1 MVQDFEH
8 VKASTFDEDKFLVT
22 NISKKK
28 THQAFGFKYNG
39 SHRFSLLLDNE
50 AVIDYDMSSFN
61 DDGKYKMTVRMD
73 DDCQSIQVLDKIFDK
88 TYREKHSDLIEMSRP
103 LSNGGSFNIKHSG
116 SFQRVDFLRYND
128 EGEFEQ
134 MDVTDE
140 EALKILSFKKGRRLH
155 FGVSLLG
162 YVGKE
167 SSMVSMYLNEVL
179 IVKE

>member
-8 VKASTFDEDKFLVT
+8 VKASEFDEDKFLVT

-39 SHRFSLLLDNE
+39 SHRFSLLLDDD

-73 DDCQSIQVLDKIFDK
+73 EECPSVQVLEKIFDK
-88 TYREKHSDLIEMSRP
+88 VYRDKHPDLLEMSKP
-103 LSNGGSFNIKHSG
+103 FTNSLNIKHSG
-116 SFQRVDFLRYND
+116 SFERVDFLRYND
-128 EGEFEQ
+128 EGELEQ

-140 EALKILSFKKGRRLH
+140 EALKILSFKKGRRMH

-162 YVGKE
+162 YVGKDA
-167 SSMVSMYLNEVL
+167 SMVSMYLNEVV